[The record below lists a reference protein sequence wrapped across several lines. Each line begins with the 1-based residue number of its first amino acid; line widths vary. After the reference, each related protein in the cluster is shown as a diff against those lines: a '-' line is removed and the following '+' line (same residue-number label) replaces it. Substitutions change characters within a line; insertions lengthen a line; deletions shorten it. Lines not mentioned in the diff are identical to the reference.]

1 MKRFSPLTAVL
12 LILATLLALA
22 GCGATEPLPEPV
34 PTPPSAYLP
43 YVGAYTLF
51 GVRHGD
57 YIVDPTALDI
67 EIHSVL
73 TLEDGGMGTL
83 SINGESGRIGSW
95 TISGDT
101 IILNPGA
108 SPMTGLYRDGVVILS
123 MDDGSTL
130 YYAVEGADRTAFPL
144 IGRDEYTAILAA
156 EALAE
161 AEREERRKAEEL
173 GKPRLP
179 GEYSLYS
186 IKRGDVI
193 ERVEDFGAEDSMHIT
208 LRDDGS
214 GEILLPSGRFEIS
227 WSVEDTILSFRD
239 SSGFLGDLSGVV
251 KRDGVFALGMKN
263 IGEGVVY
270 TFQRID
276 PEEEEA
282 DADSDAAQSAPT
294 AG

>member
-1 MKRFSPLTAVL
+1 M
-12 LILATLLALA
+12 
-22 GCGATEPLPEPV
+22 GE
-34 PTPPSAYLP
+34 
-43 YVGAYTLF
+43 YTLF

-57 YIVDPTALDI
+57 YIVDPAALDI
-67 EIHSVL
+67 EIRSVL

-95 TISGDT
+95 TISGDR
-101 IILNPGA
+101 IVLNPST
-108 SPMTGLYRDGVVILS
+108 SPMTGLYREGIVILS

-130 YYAVEGADRTAFPL
+130 YYAAEDADRSAFPL
-144 IGRDEYTAILAA
+144 SGREEYTAILAA

-173 GKPRLP
+173 GKPRIP

-193 ERVEDFGAEDSMHIT
+193 ERVEDFGAEDSVHVT
-208 LRDDGS
+208 LREDGS

-263 IGEGVVY
+263 LGEGVIY

-276 PEEEEA
+276 PEEEAEESETGA
-282 DADSDAAQSAPT
+282 EAQSAQA